1 MTIKLNGW
9 TKFIILAITALIG
22 IGIYITTIKANTE
35 RGKTHEMLIHINTG
49 DIRELKTDIK
59 YIRTGVDDLRGI
71 KNKE

>member
-9 TKFIILAITALIG
+9 TKFAILAVTALIG
-22 IGIYITTIKANTE
+22 IGVYITTIKANTE
-35 RGKTHEMLIHINTG
+35 RSKDNTMLVHINTG

-71 KNKE
+71 KE